1 MRNAKLTF
9 LSRDTHAFP
18 ALVVDEVGHT
28 TGLGADELR
37 ASIELLSAKFRQ
49 PRSQS
54 DGILL
59 IRGKPHQTVS
69 HTLHSYRQLRAA
81 AVPIQAD
88 VVIVDAGP
96 DHCCKLS
103 VTRGTSIPNLHA

>member
-28 TGLGADELR
+28 TGLGADKLR

-54 DGILL
+54 NGILL
-59 IRGKPHQTVS
+59 ICGETHQTVS
-69 HTLHSYRQLRAA
+69 HTLPPYRELRPA

-88 VVIVDAGP
+88 VVFVDAGP

-103 VTRGTSIPNLHA
+103 IT